1 MHRTNYIFLLHL
13 FMFTN
18 VYRFFSLR
26 KWYIYHLISSIT
38 FKETKCFSK
47 AIGKCQG
54 EMLFEIRFKAKTSKP
69 SDLFLLLFL
78 VLQLPHIL
86 WFPFRMY
93 LKWNS
98 RKRSK
103 RNWNEGVLRVYA
115 YLTVMN
121 GVQRNCLT
129 MQICL
134 FVS

>member
-1 MHRTNYIFLLHL
+1 MYIDSFLCANDTYIIWSQASHL
-13 FMFTN
+13 KKQN
-18 VYRFFSLR
+18 V
-26 KWYIYHLISSIT
+26 IS
-38 FKETKCFSK
+38 E

-54 EMLFEIRFKAKTSKP
+54 EMLFEIGFKAKTSKP

-115 YLTVMN
+115 YLNWNERCAKELFNHANMFV
-121 GVQRNCLT
+121 CFL
-129 MQICL
+129 ISCL
-134 FVS
+134 FTDTSG